1 MKHKPKPKYLE
12 AEHGGQRERWLISY
26 TDFVTIL
33 LILFIAIAAQG
44 IHSVQPPLRPPQPQ
58 PNPQRVKAAPVGVAP
73 VGVAPVEV
81 GPVEVAPVEV
91 GPVEAAPKPQ
101 PAESSHQALVRAD
114 EKLRL
119 QGLDSRL
126 EKRGLVI
133 SLPQAI
139 LFPSGEDHV
148 MATALP
154 IVSQIA
160 DVLNSVPNKVALVG
174 HADSIP
180 IHNKRFQSNWE
191 LSAAR
196 SVNLLEVLSTR
207 YGISESRLSV
217 QSYGSNDPKNSND
230 TEAGRAEN
238 RRVEILLLDETAQ

>member
-1 MKHKPKPKYLE
+1 MMRRSKPKYLE
-12 AEHGGQRERWLISY
+12 AGQGGQRDSWLISY
-26 TDFVTIL
+26 TDFVTVL
-33 LILFIAIAAQG
+33 LILFVAIAAQG
-44 IHSVQPPLRPPQPQ
+44 IQPTQGLQPQ
-58 PNPQRVKAAPVGVAP
+58 PPQLRQPSAKPNNKMAAPI
-73 VGVAPVEV
+73 
-81 GPVEVAPVEV
+81 
-91 GPVEAAPKPQ
+91 Q
-101 PAESSHQALVRAD
+101 PAPITAANIPEPTESHQALVRAD
-114 EKLRL
+114 EKLRS

-133 SLPQAI
+133 SLPQAV
-139 LFPSGEDHV
+139 LFPSGEDHI
-148 MATALP
+148 MPTALP

-160 DVLNSVPNKVALVG
+160 EVISSVPNKVALVG

-217 QSYGSNDPKNSND
+217 QSYGSIVPKDSND
-230 TEAGRAEN
+230 TAAGRAEN

>member
-1 MKHKPKPKYLE
+1 MKPRPKPKYLQ
-12 AEHGGQRERWLISY
+12 AEHGGQREGWLISY
-26 TDFVTIL
+26 ADFVTIL
-33 LILFIAIAAQG
+33 LILFVAIAAQG
-44 IHSVQPPLRPPQPQ
+44 LHSVPLA
-58 PNPQRVKAAPVGVAP
+58 RVPRLQAIRTAPIQIAPTPVAP
-73 VGVAPVEV
+73 Q
-81 GPVEVAPVEV
+81 
-91 GPVEAAPKPQ
+91 Q
-101 PAESSHQALVRAD
+101 PTDSHEALVKAD
-114 EKLRL
+114 EKLRA

-139 LFPSGEDHV
+139 LYPPGEDHV
-148 MATALP
+148 VASAFP

-160 DVLNSVPNKVALVG
+160 AVLSSVPNKVALVG

-180 IHNKRFQSNWE
+180 IHNKRFRSNWE

-196 SVNLLEVLSTR
+196 SMNLLQLLSSH

-217 QSYGSNDPKNSND
+217 ESYGSNAPKDSND

>member
-1 MKHKPKPKYLE
+1 
-12 AEHGGQRERWLISY
+12 
-26 TDFVTIL
+26 
-33 LILFIAIAAQG
+33 
-44 IHSVQPPLRPPQPQ
+44 VQT
-58 PNPQRVKAAPVGVAP
+58 VAAPEP
-73 VGVAPVEV
+73 L
-81 GPVEVAPVEV
+81 
-91 GPVEAAPKPQ
+91 
-101 PAESSHQALVRAD
+101 AESHQALVRAD
-114 EKLRL
+114 EKLRA

-148 MATALP
+148 MPAALP

-160 DVLNSVPNKVALVG
+160 EVLGSVPNKVALVG

-196 SVNLLEVLSTR
+196 SVNLLQVLSTR

-217 QSYGSNDPKNSND
+217 QSYGSYNPKDSND
-230 TEAGRAEN
+230 TASGRAEN
-238 RRVEILLLDETAQ
+238 RRVEILLLEEAAQ

>member
-1 MKHKPKPKYLE
+1 MKHKLKPKYLE
-12 AEHGGQRERWLISY
+12 AEHGGQRERWLVSY

-33 LILFIAIAAQG
+33 LILFVAIAAQG
-44 IHSVQPPLRPPQPQ
+44 MHSAQTPPPPPPQPK
-58 PNPQRVKAAPVGVAP
+58 VKAAAIV
-73 VGVAPVEV
+73 
-81 GPVEVAPVEV
+81 
-91 GPVEAAPKPQ
+91 PVEAVTTPQ
-101 PAESSHQALVRAD
+101 PTEPAQEFARESHEALVRAD
-114 EKLRL
+114 EKLRS

-148 MATALP
+148 LPAAFP

-174 HADSIP
+174 HSDSIP
-180 IHNKRFQSNWE
+180 IHNKRFQNNWE

-196 SVNLLEVLSTR
+196 SVNLLEVLNSR
-207 YGISESRLSV
+207 YGIPESRLSI
-217 QSYGSNDPKNSND
+217 QSYGANDPKDSND

-238 RRVEILLLDETAQ
+238 RRVEILLLEESAQ

>member
-1 MKHKPKPKYLE
+1 
-12 AEHGGQRERWLISY
+12 
-26 TDFVTIL
+26 
-33 LILFIAIAAQG
+33 
-44 IHSVQPPLRPPQPQ
+44 
-58 PNPQRVKAAPVGVAP
+58 
-73 VGVAPVEV
+73 
-81 GPVEVAPVEV
+81 
-91 GPVEAAPKPQ
+91 
-101 PAESSHQALVRAD
+101 
-114 EKLRL
+114 L

-139 LFPSGEDHV
+139 LFPPGEDHV
-148 MATALP
+148 VAAALP

-160 DVLNSVPNKVALVG
+160 EVLASVPNKVALVG

-180 IHNKRFQSNWE
+180 IHNQRFRSNWE

-196 SVNLLEVLSTR
+196 SMNLLEVLSSR
-207 YGISESRLSV
+207 YGIAESRLSV
-217 QSYGSNDPKNSND
+217 QSYGSYNPKDSND

>member
-1 MKHKPKPKYLE
+1 MRLTQRLRQPMKPKPKPKYLK

-33 LILFIAIAAQG
+33 LILFAAIAAQG
-44 IHSVQPPLRPPQPQ
+44 LHSAQTQQHEVPQPKPLQAATAIPRSQAESKPTPQ
-58 PNPQRVKAAPVGVAP
+58 PETKPAP
-73 VGVAPVEV
+73 ES
-81 GPVEVAPVEV
+81 
-91 GPVEAAPKPQ
+91 KPQ
-101 PAESSHQALVRAD
+101 DPVLVQAL
-114 EKLRL
+114 EKL
-119 QGLDSRL
+119 QAHGLDSHL

-148 MATALP
+148 VPGALP

-160 DVLNSVPNKVALVG
+160 EVIASIPNKVSLVG
-174 HADSIP
+174 HADSVP
-180 IHNKRFQSNWE
+180 IHNRRFQSNWE

-196 SVNLLEVLSTR
+196 SVKLLELLTTR
-207 YGISESRLSV
+207 YGISESRLSI
-217 QSYGSNDPKNSND
+217 QSYGSNDPKDSND

-238 RRVEILLLDETAQ
+238 RRVEILLLDESAQ

>member
-1 MKHKPKPKYLE
+1 MNRKPKYLE

-33 LILFIAIAAQG
+33 LILFVAIAAQG
-44 IHSVQPPLRPPQPQ
+44 FRSNQPPRPPQP
-58 PNPQRVKAAPVGVAP
+58 PEAKPAAKPDVPKVDSRQVLA
-73 VGVAPVEV
+73 
-81 GPVEVAPVEV
+81 
-91 GPVEAAPKPQ
+91 EAQ
-101 PAESSHQALVRAD
+101 Q
-114 EKLRL
+114 KLKL
-119 QGLDSRL
+119 HGLDSRL
-126 EKRGLVI
+126 EQRGLVI

-148 MATALP
+148 MPTAFPL
-154 IVSQIA
+154 ISQFA
-160 DVLNSVPNKVALVG
+160 EVLSSVPNKVALVG

-180 IHNKRFQSNWE
+180 IHNKRFQNNWE

-196 SVNLLEVLSTR
+196 SVNLLEVLSAR

-217 QSYGSNDPKNSND
+217 QSFGSNSPKDSND

-238 RRVEILLLDETAQ
+238 RRVEILLLDESPQ

>member
-1 MKHKPKPKYLE
+1 MKPKPRPKYLE
-12 AEHGGQRERWLISY
+12 ADQGGQRERWLISY

-33 LILFIAIAAQG
+33 LILFVAIAAQG
-44 IHSVQPPLRPPQPQ
+44 LHTAQTPPASQPKPTLAKSEAKPQSVAQPQ
-58 PNPQRVKAAPVGVAP
+58 PETKPEPKKEDPRHVLA
-73 VGVAPVEV
+73 
-81 GPVEVAPVEV
+81 
-91 GPVEAAPKPQ
+91 EADQ
-101 PAESSHQALVRAD
+101 
-114 EKLRL
+114 KLK
-119 QGLDSRL
+119 QEGLDSRL

-139 LFPSGEDHV
+139 LFPSGEDHILPG
-148 MATALP
+148 ALP

-160 DVLNSVPNKVALVG
+160 AVLASVPNKVALVG
-174 HADSIP
+174 HADAVP

-207 YGISESRLSV
+207 YGIAESRLSV
-217 QSYGSNDPKNSND
+217 QSYGSNDPKDSND

-238 RRVEILLLDETAQ
+238 RRVEILLLDESAQ

>member
-1 MKHKPKPKYLE
+1 MKHKLKPKYLE
-12 AEHGGQRERWLISY
+12 AEHGGQRERWLVSY

-33 LILFIAIAAQG
+33 LILFVAIAAQG
-44 IHSVQPPLRPPQPQ
+44 VHSAQTPPPPPPQPK
-58 PNPQRVKAAPVGVAP
+58 PKAVATT
-73 VGVAPVEV
+73 
-81 GPVEVAPVEV
+81 
-91 GPVEAAPKPQ
+91 PVEAVTKPEPTASQ
-101 PAESSHQALVRAD
+101 QESARESPQESHAALVRAD
-114 EKLRL
+114 EKLRS

-148 MATALP
+148 LPAALP

-174 HADSIP
+174 HSDSIP
-180 IHNKRFQSNWE
+180 IHNKRFQNNWE

-196 SVNLLEVLSTR
+196 SVNLLEVLNSR
-207 YGISESRLSV
+207 YGIPESRLSI
-217 QSYGSNDPKNSND
+217 QSYGANDPKDSND

-238 RRVEILLLDETAQ
+238 RRVEILLLEEPAQ

>member
-1 MKHKPKPKYLE
+1 MTPKPKPKPKYLE
-12 AEHGGQRERWLISY
+12 SEQGGQRERWLISY

-44 IHSVQPPLRPPQPQ
+44 MHSAQVS
-58 PNPQRVKAAPVGVAP
+58 AATQ
-73 VGVAPVEV
+73 
-81 GPVEVAPVEV
+81 
-91 GPVEAAPKPQ
+91 PKPKTTAAKPETKLQ
-101 PAESSHQALVRAD
+101 DSRRALAGAD
-114 EKLRL
+114 QKLR
-119 QGLDSRL
+119 QEGLDSHL

-133 SLPQAI
+133 SLPQAV
-139 LFPSGEDHV
+139 LFPSGEDHITP
-148 MATALP
+148 AAFP

-160 DVLNSVPNKVALVG
+160 EVLNSVPNKVALVG

-196 SVNLLEVLSTR
+196 GVSLLEVLSTR
-207 YGISESRLSV
+207 YGIAESRLSV
-217 QSYGSNDPKNSND
+217 QSYGSYNPKDSND

-238 RRVEILLLDETAQ
+238 RRVEILLLDESAQ

>member
-1 MKHKPKPKYLE
+1 MCRFATRETKRRMNPRAKPKYLE
-12 AEHGGQRERWLISY
+12 ADNGGQRHNWLISY
-26 TDFVTIL
+26 TDFVTVL
-33 LILFIAIAAQG
+33 LILFVAIAAQG
-44 IHSVQPPLRPPQPQ
+44 LHTAQTSTQRPQQARQIAKAVPIQNVSTLQPT
-58 PNPQRVKAAPVGVAP
+58 
-73 VGVAPVEV
+73 E
-81 GPVEVAPVEV
+81 
-91 GPVEAAPKPQ
+91 
-101 PAESSHQALVRAD
+101 SHQALVRAN
-114 EKLRL
+114 EKLRS

-148 MATALP
+148 MPAALP

-160 DVLNSVPNKVALVG
+160 GVLLSVPNKVALVG

-180 IHNKRFQSNWE
+180 IHNKRFHSNWE

-196 SVNLLEVLSTR
+196 SVNLLEVLSQR
-207 YGISESRLSV
+207 YGISESRLSA
-217 QSYGSNDPKNSND
+217 QSYGSNDPKNSNE

-238 RRVEILLLDETAQ
+238 RRVEILLLDESAQ

>member
-1 MKHKPKPKYLE
+1 MKHKLKPKYLE
-12 AEHGGQRERWLISY
+12 AEHGGQRERWLVSY

-33 LILFIAIAAQG
+33 LILFVAIAAQG
-44 IHSVQPPLRPPQPQ
+44 LHSAQTPPPPPQTKPK
-58 PNPQRVKAAPVGVAP
+58 VAAI
-73 VGVAPVEV
+73 APVEAV
-81 GPVEVAPVEV
+81 T
-91 GPVEAAPKPQ
+91 KPE
-101 PAESSHQALVRAD
+101 PTESHEALVRAD
-114 EKLRL
+114 EKLRS

-148 MATALP
+148 LPAAFP

-160 DVLNSVPNKVALVG
+160 DVLNSVPNRVALVG
-174 HADSIP
+174 HSDSIP
-180 IHNKRFQSNWE
+180 IHNKRFQNNWE

-196 SVNLLEVLSTR
+196 SVNLLEVLSSR
-207 YGISESRLSV
+207 YGIPESRLSI
-217 QSYGSNDPKNSND
+217 QSYGANDPKDSND

-238 RRVEILLLDETAQ
+238 RRVEILLLEESAQ

>member
-1 MKHKPKPKYLE
+1 MPQRQPLMKRKPKPKYLE
-12 AEHGGQRERWLISY
+12 TEQGGQRERWLISY

-44 IHSVQPPLRPPQPQ
+44 MHSVQTPQRPQPPQP
-58 PNPQRVKAAPVGVAP
+58 PKPAPIASAPAIAAPA
-73 VGVAPVEV
+73 
-81 GPVEVAPVEV
+81 
-91 GPVEAAPKPQ
+91 PQ
-101 PAESSHQALVRAD
+101 PTEGHQALVRAD
-114 EKLRL
+114 EKLRS
-119 QGLDSRL
+119 QGLDSKL

-148 MATALP
+148 MPAAFP
-154 IVSQIA
+154 VVAQIA
-160 DVLNSVPNKVALVG
+160 EVLASVPNKVALVG

-180 IHNKRFQSNWE
+180 IHNNRFHSNWE

-196 SVNLLEVLSTR
+196 SVNLLQLLSTR
-207 YGISESRLSV
+207 YGIDESRLSV
-217 QSYGSNDPKNSND
+217 ESYGSNDPKDSND

-238 RRVEILLLDETAQ
+238 RRVEILLLDESAQ

>member
-1 MKHKPKPKYLE
+1 MKRKLKPKYLE
-12 AEHGGQRERWLISY
+12 AEQGGQRERWLVSY

-44 IHSVQPPLRPPQPQ
+44 MHSAQLPRPTQPPQKPRSPQVQATPT
-58 PNPQRVKAAPVGVAP
+58 PV
-73 VGVAPVEV
+73 
-81 GPVEVAPVEV
+81 
-91 GPVEAAPKPQ
+91 
-101 PAESSHQALVRAD
+101 PADSHQALVRAD
-114 EKLRL
+114 EKLRVE
-119 QGLDSRL
+119 GLDSRL

-148 MATALP
+148 LP
-154 IVSQIA
+154 AAFPLVSQIA
-160 DVLNSVPNKVALVG
+160 EVLNSVPNKVALVG

-180 IHNKRFQSNWE
+180 IHNKRFQSNWQ

-196 SVNLLEVLSTR
+196 SVNLLEVLSSR
-207 YGISESRLSV
+207 YGIPESRLSV
-217 QSYGSNDPKNSND
+217 QSYGSTDPKDSND

-238 RRVEILLLDETAQ
+238 RRVEILLLEDPPQ